1 MKTKLS
7 LLTIIIAS
15 LLFTSCATIFGGAK
29 KKVTFNTT
37 TPGINSASLDIDG
50 KMHHN
55 VSFPYTTK
63 IKGGNYPSTVIA
75 KAEGYQP
82 VTKLINK
89 KFNYLTLLNIP
100 LTGCFGILV
109 DAITGAMTKPDT
121 KECWIDFGIY
131 AGAQQNTVNN
141 QQITV
146 NIAQGNDIQESN
158 KVAQEQVSR
167 DNPGATELEK
177 TILRWYFDSDP
188 RGARIF
194 YRIISNIPSEVK
206 NSNESYMTTTPLEE
220 TKSFNIPGLTY
231 ENSNNV
237 TIEIKVTKRGYE
249 DQVKR
254 YNVRQAIDQQEIS
267 GFFELVPEE

>member
-29 KKVTFNTT
+29 KKVTFNTMS
-37 TPGINSASLDIDG
+37 NVKSASLQIDG
-50 KMHHN
+50 EMHHN

-63 IKGGNYPSTVIA
+63 VKGGEAPSIVIA
-75 KAEGYQP
+75 KAEGYP
-82 VTKLINK
+82 PAIKYIHK
-89 KFNYLTLLNIP
+89 KFNYLSLLNIP
-100 LTGCFGILV
+100 FTFSIGLAV
-109 DAITGAMTKPDT
+109 DKATGAMMKPDT
-121 KECWIDFGIY
+121 KECWIDFDMY

-267 GFFELVPEE
+267 GFFELVPKEQ